1 MTWRADGLELFYV
14 TEDRKLYA
22 VDMHGGTR
30 FEYGTPHFLFDL
42 RANVI
47 NTHRSS
53 APARDGRRFP
63 GNMLLETTESP
74 INVVVNWTAELR
86 K

>member
-1 MTWRADGLELFYV
+1 L
-14 TEDRKLYA
+14 
-22 VDMHGGTR
+22 
-30 FEYGTPHFLFDL
+30 EYGTPHFLLDR
-42 RANVI
+42 RANVT
-47 NTHRSS
+47 NTRRSS
-53 APARDGRRFP
+53 APARDGRWFP